1 MSAPQ
6 ASDTRAPLGVYEWT
20 SVIGAVVYL
29 TLPAFVL
36 RPDWFTALSGTVLAA
51 EDLVH
56 LRVLFGMVAPIG
68 LIYLYGV
75 ATRTRTL
82 LDMTL
87 VWRLGWVAPWLLI
100 NVLRGAVAPR
110 AGLLFGGV
118 DVGLPL
124 LALLL
129 DATARGAWGRL
140 RNHLRTPMPLI
151 GQRLLFAEAVI
162 GVAAVAATA
171 GRTLAQPTQ
180 GWAESFGIAVLGCY
194 FLALLWA
201 ARSDWAGVRGFV
213 LGGHALLLGAAANAI
228 AAGVTRE
235 WAVDFLVF
243 GVVMAY
249 LALYSVLW
257 HAPGVRGTGRASFS
271 RWLILGGIATAG
283 LSALWAIGLP
293 TYGPTCSVLAVNI
306 HRQDLIIGAFA
317 VLVGILVADV
327 SQRAHWQSAV
337 IAWLLP
343 FSAVWFTTA
352 TKALCHFGVGTPFHP
367 SWTARGLAP
376 AWGGSNAMDVE
387 FWFATMM
394 MTAVSTTFTAL
405 VLLLHMDTRGWRRLS
420 WHGIA
425 IILVSAAWMVMTAS
439 GMPAPLRALAAAG
452 SVPRFLPGDPVA
464 AVAVHVR
471 DLLLGM
477 VLIAAGPLLDRW
489 ASETARA
496 VTAAVAIAWALS
508 LLPKAFVHLQLVAA

>member
-1 MSAPQ
+1 MTAPQ
-6 ASDTRAPLGVYEWT
+6 PAPPRPPLGVYEWT
-20 SVIGAVVYL
+20 SIIGAIVYL
-29 TLPAFVL
+29 TLPAFVF
-36 RPDWFTALSGTVLAA
+36 RPEWFATLSGTTLAT
-51 EDLVH
+51 EDVVH

-75 ATRTRTL
+75 VTRTLSL

-87 VWRLGWVAPWLLI
+87 AWRLGWVAPWLLA
-100 NVLRGAVAPR
+100 NVLRGSVSPR
-110 AGLLFGGV
+110 AGLLFGSI

-129 DATARGAWGRL
+129 DPRARGAWGRL
-140 RNHLRTPMPLI
+140 RAHLRTPMPLI
-151 GQRLLFAEAVI
+151 GQRLLLTEGAI
-162 GVAAVAATA
+162 GVAAVTITAAL
-171 GRTLAQPTQ
+171 TLAQPTQ

-194 FLALLWA
+194 FLALVWA
-201 ARSDWAGVRGFV
+201 ARSAWDEVRGFA
-213 LGGHALLLGAAANAI
+213 LGVHALLLGAAANAM

-235 WAVDFLVF
+235 WALDVMVF

-249 LALYSVLW
+249 LTLYSVLW
-257 HAPGVRGTGRASFS
+257 HAPAVRGTGRASFS

-293 TYGPTCSVLAVNI
+293 SYGPSCSVLAVNI

-317 VLVGILVADV
+317 VLVGVLVADV
-327 SQRAHWQSAV
+327 SQRAHWQAAV

-376 AWGGSNAMDVE
+376 MWGGSNAMDVE
-387 FWFATMM
+387 FWFATML

-405 VLLLHMDTRGWRRLS
+405 VLLLHMNTRGWRRLS

-425 IILVSAAWMVMTAS
+425 IILVSAVWMVMTAS

-489 ASETARA
+489 SAETARA
-496 VTAAVAIAWALS
+496 VSAAVAIAWVLS
-508 LLPKAFVHLQLVAA
+508 LLPKAFVHLQLVGA